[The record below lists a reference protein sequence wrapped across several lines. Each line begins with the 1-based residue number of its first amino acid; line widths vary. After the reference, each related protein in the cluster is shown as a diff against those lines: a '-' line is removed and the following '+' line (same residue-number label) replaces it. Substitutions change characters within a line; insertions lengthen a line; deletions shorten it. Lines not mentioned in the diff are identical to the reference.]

1 MSTDSFYAALP
12 TLSHFLDSTNPR
24 NFAAVPDDWY
34 VLITDIAGSTQAIAQ
49 GRYKIVNLVGASSIV
64 AVLNAI
70 DRQEVPF
77 IFGGDGASILVP
89 ASVLAPARQ
98 AMLATRQC
106 ARDSFG
112 LELRV
117 GVVPVQV
124 IRAAGYKLQVA
135 KFRVSP
141 HYSQASFT
149 GGGLTY
155 ATQLVKAETD
165 PNPYRLDVNLSF
177 SAADFSGL
185 ECRWQDIP
193 SRQGNI
199 LNLIVSTHG
208 SQGKSGDVIYAEVLE
223 KIQEICGE
231 ESSYHPVRNT
241 PLNLS
246 FNPFK
251 LSAEA
256 RLRSPSGKLWHRQR
270 YLVKIFLENCL
281 GYILMRLKLRI
292 GGMNWGVYKQDVVAA
307 TDFQKFDDLLRM
319 VISSNAAQI
328 APLTDYLEQRFRSGE
343 LVYGTHISDRLLMT
357 CLVFERDGHHTH
369 FVDGADGGYALA
381 AKAFK
386 QRMHH
391 KVVNWRAYL
400 NIAKLKK
407 SSN

>member
-24 NFAAVPDDWY
+24 NFVAVPDDWY

-89 ASVLAPARQ
+89 ASALVPARQ

-155 ATQLVKAETD
+155 ATHLIKAEAD
-165 PNPYRLDVNLSF
+165 PNPYRLDVNLSP
-177 SAADFSGL
+177 STADFSGL

-208 SQGKSGDVIYAEVLE
+208 SQSKSGDVIYAEVLE

-231 ESSYHPVRNT
+231 ESSYHPVLNT

-251 LSAEA
+251 LWAEVS
-256 RLRSPSGKLWHRQR
+256 LRSPSAKLWHRQR
-270 YLVKIFLENCL
+270 YLAKIFLENCL
-281 GYILMRLKLRI
+281 GYIFMRLKLRI
-292 GGMNWGVYKQDVVAA
+292 GGMNWGIYKQDVVAA

-319 VISSNAAQI
+319 VISSSAAQI
-328 APLTDYLEQRFRSGE
+328 APLTDYLEQRFKAGE

-391 KVVNWRAYL
+391 KVVNWRAYV